1 MRIKNL
7 ENKRKSLDDLSNEVP
22 SVIVPL
28 SVELSELKMAISHRR
43 SDVENIISQL
53 NYLIDKA
60 SAENLLSRLKTLR
73 DNCTFDRELG
83 KQVQKVEEFC
93 DECRQNH
100 SDEEE
105 FSLTERISDINEV
118 RGRLQ
123 EAAEIAE
130 GIIEKA

>member
-73 DNCTFDRELG
+73 DNCKFDKELG

>member
-73 DNCTFDRELG
+73 DNCTFDKELG

-105 FSLTERISDINEV
+105 VSLTERISDINEV

>member
-1 MRIKNL
+1 LRIKNL